1 MIFSNKCSA
10 SAFFVNHYETN
21 FNLQHN
27 MLSSRVKHCIISHQ
41 FETHLTQLWNLML
54 DYYHRKSC
62 PVDAHQTTLTENA
75 GYLTSWLSPNY
86 KSKHSKKILKKFQGM

>member
-10 SAFFVNHYETN
+10 SAFFVNHNETY

-27 MLSSRVKHCIISHQ
+27 MLSSRVKHCIISDQ
-41 FETHLTQLWNLML
+41 FETHLTQMWNLTL

-62 PVDAHQTTLTENA
+62 PVNAHQTTSNHRER
-75 GYLTSWLSPNY
+75 W
-86 KSKHSKKILKKFQGM
+86 ILDFLADSCLRTGVVDVSRQ